1 MARLAEQRNQ
11 MAEELQREKTANAAL
26 RSSVEEARRE
36 AVSVLPQMFRRG
48 QCVRH
53 SSAVYAVKNMPP
65 GHYLGDQTGRG
76 LKPTRMLVLFLDLMW
91 ETNVTHV

>member
-53 SSAVYAVKNMPP
+53 SSAVYAAKNMPPCQKYAPVPYYAP
-65 GHYLGDQTGRG
+65 GHYLGDQTGSKG
-76 LKPTRMLVLFLDLMW
+76 V
-91 ETNVTHV
+91 